1 VSAWQQPLST
11 QTTKRKEH
19 TMPQA
24 VFPATVVQQRLWLLQ
39 QLTPESPVDNI
50 AVPLRLSGPLQV
62 AVLEQS
68 LNTVIRR
75 HAALRTTFAMVE
87 GQLMQ
92 CIAPGECVTLP
103 VVALSELPA
112 EQQEAAAQRLVTT
125 EARQPFDL
133 ATGPLLC
140 ATLFRLAAAEHIL
153 LLTAHRIIC
162 DEESMRL
169 LLQDVA
175 ALYSALSTGTPLAL
189 PALPM
194 QYSDFAL
201 WQRQWLQ
208 DEACVEQL
216 SYWQQRLRA
225 QPPFLQLPTDR
236 PRPAMHTYRGA
247 TQSLLIP
254 AALCEALHALSRQEG
269 VTLFMV
275 LLAAFQTLLQRYSS
289 QEDISVGVPTTGRH
303 CGGTEGLIGC
313 FANTL
318 VLRADLAGDPT
329 FRELLQR
336 VRAVVLE
343 ANAHQDMPFETLL
356 EALDPEQDFSHT
368 PLVQAM
374 FQLQQSPQQRLLF
387 SNLQVEHVACDT
399 GTTKC
404 DITLRVMEHTAGLWC
419 IWEYNTALFDT
430 ATVARMAGHF
440 QTLLT
445 GIVSAPEQTISTLPL
460 LTEVERY
467 QLLVEWNKTPLLPTH
482 GALRHEQ
489 FAAQAERTPDAI
501 AVVCAGETLT
511 YRELHERATQ
521 LAHYL
526 QALGV
531 GPEVLVGLFMERSIA
546 LVVGLLGILQA
557 GGACV
562 PLEPAYPPERLA
574 SMLEDAQLPVIVA
587 QEHLLPQLPQA
598 PQHIN
603 VVCLERDWQRI
614 ARESTAPVVSGVT
627 HGNLTMVFY
636 TSGSTAQPKAV
647 MWPHIRDTGA
657 QARTQATDRL
667 TVADRHLLKSPIG
680 FTLFAREIFW
690 PLLSGAQVFIVP
702 PGREQDSPYL
712 VQLMAEQQI
721 TVINVV
727 PSMLRM
733 LLEEPGIDAC
743 QSLTQVI
750 CFGEALSAELQERLC
765 SRLRADLSV
774 YYGVTEAPSATS
786 WSRKHGDTH
795 HIVNIGRRLPNKQVF
810 VLDAHLQPVPIGVP
824 GEMYI
829 GGNLAR
835 GYFKQP
841 ELTAEKFL
849 PNPFS
854 TTPGARMYKTGDLA
868 RYLPDGSIEFFGRT
882 DQQVKI
888 RGIRIELGEIEAVL
902 CQHPAVREAVVAVWE
917 QESGASAVPGQTDKR
932 LVAYVVPGQEHT
944 PRLHEL
950 RRYLKQKLPQYM
962 VPAIFIL
969 LEDVPRNPNGK
980 VDRQA
985 LPAPA
990 QRRFE
995 REDPCIAPRTP
1006 IEKMLAD
1013 VWAEVLGLEEVGV
1026 QDNFF
1031 DLGGHSLFATRVLTR
1046 VRDIFAVELPLR
1058 TLFETPTLEDLAMV
1072 ITQSQ
1077 ANKVAHTDMVRLLA
1091 EVEALSETDAQAPQ

>member
-1 VSAWQQPLST
+1 
-11 QTTKRKEH
+11 
-19 TMPQA
+19 MPQA
-24 VFPATVVQQRLWLLQ
+24 IFPTTVVQQRLWLLQ

-50 AVPLRLSGPLQV
+50 AAPLRLSGPLQV

-68 LNTVIRR
+68 LNAVISR
-75 HAALRTTFAMVE
+75 HGALRTTFALVE

-92 CIAPGECVTLP
+92 CITPGEYVTLS
-103 VVALSELPA
+103 VVALQGLPA
-112 EQQEAAAQRLVTT
+112 EQREAATQRLVTT

-133 ATGPLLC
+133 ATGPLLRARLLQLV
-140 ATLFRLAAAEHIL
+140 ATEHIL
-153 LLTAHRIIC
+153 MLTTHRIIC
-162 DEESMRL
+162 DEESMHL
-169 LLQDVA
+169 LLQEVA
-175 ALYSALSTGTPLAL
+175 ALYTALSTGTPSAL
-189 PALPM
+189 PELPM

-208 DEACVEQL
+208 DDACVEQL
-216 SYWQQRLRA
+216 SYWRQRLGA

-236 PRPAMHTYRGA
+236 PRPAIHTYHGA
-247 TQSLLIP
+247 AQSMMLP
-254 AALCEALHALSRQEG
+254 AAVCEALHALSRQEG

-275 LLAAFQTLLQRYSS
+275 LLAAFQTLLQRYSG

-303 CGGTEGLIGC
+303 CSGTEGLIGC

-318 VLRADLAGDPT
+318 VLRTDLSGDPT

-343 ANAHQDMPFETLL
+343 AHDHRDMPFEKLL
-356 EALDPEQDFSHT
+356 EELEPEQDFSHP

-374 FQLQQSPQQRLLF
+374 FQLQQSAQQSLPF
-387 SNLQVEHVACDT
+387 PNLHVEHVAYDT

-404 DITLRVMEHTAGLWC
+404 DITLRVMEHTEGLWC
-419 IWEYNTALFDT
+419 VYEYNTALFDA

-460 LTEVERY
+460 LTEAERY
-467 QLLVEWNKTPLLPTH
+467 QLLVEWNTTPLAPTQ
-482 GALRHEQ
+482 GALRHEL

-501 AVVCAGETLT
+501 AVVCAEETLT

-526 QALGV
+526 RALGV
-531 GPEVLVGLFMERSIA
+531 GPEVLVGLFMERSMA
-546 LVVGLLGILQA
+546 LVVSLLGILQA
-557 GGACV
+557 GGAGV
-562 PLEPAYPPERLA
+562 PLEPAYPPDRLA
-574 SMLEDAQLPVIVA
+574 GMLEDAQLPVILT

-598 PQHIN
+598 PHHVN

-627 HGNLTMVFY
+627 SGNLTLVFY
-636 TSGSTAQPKAV
+636 TSGSTGRPKAV
-647 MWPHIRDTGA
+647 MWPHSRDTGG

-690 PLLSGAQVFIVP
+690 PLLTGAQVFIVP
-702 PGREQDSPYL
+702 PGREQDSTYL
-712 VQLMAEQQI
+712 VQLMAEQKI

-733 LLEEPGIDAC
+733 LLEESGIDAC
-743 QSLTQVI
+743 KSLTQVV
-750 CFGEALSAELQERLC
+750 CFGEVLSAELQERLC
-765 SRLRADLSV
+765 TRLSADLSV

-786 WSRKHGDTH
+786 WSRQRGDTH
-795 HIVNIGRRLPNKQVF
+795 YIVNIGRRLPNKQVF

-841 ELTAEKFL
+841 ALTAEKFI

-868 RYLPDGSIEFFGRT
+868 RYLPDGSIEFFGRN

-902 CQHPAVREAVVAVWE
+902 CQHPAVREAVVVVWE
-917 QESGASAVPGQTDKR
+917 QESGASAAPGQTDKR
-932 LVAYVVPGQEHT
+932 LVAYVVPSQEHT

-985 LPAPA
+985 LPAPD
-990 QRRFE
+990 QRRLE
-995 REDPCIAPRTP
+995 RQDPGIAPRTP
-1006 IEKMLAD
+1006 VEKMLAEI
-1013 VWAEVLGLEEVGV
+1013 WAEVLGLEQVGV

-1046 VRDIFAVELPLR
+1046 VRDILAVELPLR
-1058 TLFETPTLEDLAMV
+1058 ALFETPTLAEFAMV
-1072 ITQSQ
+1072 IAQSQ
-1077 ANKVAHTDMVRLLA
+1077 ANKVAHADMARLLA
-1091 EVEALSETDAQAPQ
+1091 EVEALSEADAQAQS